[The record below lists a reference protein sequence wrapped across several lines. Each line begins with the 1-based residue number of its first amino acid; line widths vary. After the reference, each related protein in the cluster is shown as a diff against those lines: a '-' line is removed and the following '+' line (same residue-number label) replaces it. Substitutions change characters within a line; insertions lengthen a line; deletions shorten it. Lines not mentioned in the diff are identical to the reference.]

1 MVSGLLS
8 GCVLLVAFS
17 LYTEGKA
24 VSLDRQKRAPGRQH
38 PRLGRRSQELLE
50 IQRRRWQH
58 PRLGRKRSEEETD
71 LWQTNESMGGPEA
84 VDIDPALKEQYVNLF
99 VELLS
104 SAIQSNPEHY
114 QNPMAFSRDT
124 RAMFSYPRLGR
135 SGAGFPADVLDGLSC
150 CNFGVKSING
160 MAMCSAS
167 ECCSGLQ
174 EYRDVKKPFV
184 FTLCVLD
191 SPEEDKA

>member
-24 VSLDRQKRAPGRQH
+24 VSIDRQKRAP
-38 PRLGRRSQELLE
+38 
-50 IQRRRWQH
+50 
-58 PRLGRKRSEEETD
+58 
-71 LWQTNESMGGPEA
+71 QTNDSVGGGPDA
-84 VDIDPALKEQYVNLF
+84 VEIDPALKEQYVNLF
-99 VELLS
+99 VDLLS
-104 SAIQSNPEHY
+104 SAIQANPERY
-114 QNPMAFSRDT
+114 QNFLAYPRGGRSSNPMAFSRDA

-160 MAMCSAS
+160 MALCPAS

-174 EYRDVKKPFV
+174 EYQDVKKPFA

-191 SPEEDKA
+191 SPDENKA

>member
-38 PRLGRRSQELLE
+38 PRLGRRSQE
-50 IQRRRWQH
+50 
-58 PRLGRKRSEEETD
+58 
-71 LWQTNESMGGPEA
+71 QTNESMGGPEA

-114 QNPMAFSRDT
+114 QNFLAYPRGGRSSNPMAFSRDT

>member
-38 PRLGRRSQELLE
+38 PRLGRRSQENFLAY
-50 IQRRRWQH
+50 
-58 PRLGRKRSEEETD
+58 PRGGR
-71 LWQTNESMGGPEA
+71 
-84 VDIDPALKEQYVNLF
+84 
-99 VELLS
+99 S
-104 SAIQSNPEHY
+104 S
-114 QNPMAFSRDT
+114 NPMAFSRDT

>member
-24 VSLDRQKRAPGRQH
+24 VSIDRQKRAPGRQH
-38 PRLGRRSQELLE
+38 PRLGRRSQE
-50 IQRRRWQH
+50 
-58 PRLGRKRSEEETD
+58 
-71 LWQTNESMGGPEA
+71 TNDSVGGGPDA
-84 VDIDPALKEQYVNLF
+84 VEIDPALKEQYVNLF
-99 VELLS
+99 VDLLS
-104 SAIQSNPEHY
+104 SAIQANPERY
-114 QNPMAFSRDT
+114 QNFLAYPRGGRSSNPMAFSRDA

-160 MAMCSAS
+160 MALCPAS

-174 EYRDVKKPFV
+174 EYQDVKKPFA

-191 SPEEDKA
+191 SPDENKA

>member
-24 VSLDRQKRAPGRQH
+24 VSLDRQKRAP
-38 PRLGRRSQELLE
+38 LLE

-58 PRLGRKRSEEETD
+58 PRLGRKRSTEESE
-71 LWQTNESMGGPEA
+71 LWQTNDSVGGPEA

-99 VELLS
+99 VDLLS
-104 SAIQSNPEHY
+104 SAIQANPERY
-114 QNPMAFSRDT
+114 QNFLAYPRGGRSSNPMAFSRDA

-135 SGAGFPADVLDGLSC
+135 SGAGFPADVLDGLGC
-150 CNFGVKSING
+150 CNMGVKSING

-167 ECCSGLQ
+167 ECCEGLQ
-174 EYRDVKKPFV
+174 EYRDVKKPFM
-184 FTLCVLD
+184 FTLCVWD
-191 SPEEDKA
+191 NSAEEDKA